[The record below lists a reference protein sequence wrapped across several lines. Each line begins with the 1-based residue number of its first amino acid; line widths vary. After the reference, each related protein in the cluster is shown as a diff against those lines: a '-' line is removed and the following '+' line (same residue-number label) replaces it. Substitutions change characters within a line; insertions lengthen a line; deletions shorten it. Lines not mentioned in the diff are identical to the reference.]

1 MALAALGKLNLEE
14 APPIWGSRSVDC
26 FEKIKLISHGTYGE
40 VYMAKEIE
48 TGEIVALKK
57 IRTNDEREGFPVTAI
72 REIKILKKLHHRNVI
87 NLKEVVYSSCPDKD
101 DQRDDNNKYKGEIY
115 MVFEYMDHDL
125 AGLAYRPGTR
135 FTAPQIKCCMKQLL
149 TGLHYCHVKH
159 VLHRDIKG
167 SNLLIDKKGNLKLA
181 DFTLARTLSLE
192 FTGTLTN
199 QVTTLWYRAPELLL
213 GATEYGPAVD
223 MWSVACLFAELLNGE
238 PIFPG
243 KTEIDQL
250 KKIYDLCGSPDE
262 NNWPGVSEMPLY
274 KRFEPS
280 LPLKRRLI
288 ETYGHFDAHAL
299 ELLECM
305 LVLDPPKRI
314 SAKDALDSDYFWSE
328 PLPCE
333 PKRLLASY
341 KSSHELQTKKKRKSM
356 PRKTAS
362 QVLNQPKLA
371 GEVVVIGV
379 ESGGASSSL
388 CWSFDLLKIV
398 ALVKF
403 KWLKKSKL
411 VNSPYNIAAGSN
423 LLIDNEG
430 NLKLADFGLAHILM
444 IILEILQT
452 VSSHCCIGTPP
463 ELLLGATKYG
473 PAIDMWSVGCIFAQL
488 LNGKPILPGK
498 TERRVREMYR
508 HFDRHA
514 LELLEK
520 MLVLGPSQRICAKDA
535 EYFWTD
541 PLPYNVSCPFNSL
554 PTYESSHEFQTKK
567 MRQQMRHNEEAAKK
581 QKLQQ
586 QGGGQSHAAPHW
598 PSGPNHSMN
607 NVVTYCHH
615 NYPLVDLAATTTNQ
629 KQRGGGAPG
638 PNRYPPSANQSGGY
652 NYQSRE
658 GYSSGPYPPQG
669 RGAPY
674 GAGPSGG
681 YGVGPP
687 PNYSQGGGQ
696 YGGSGRGQNPTG
708 GARNQQY
715 GWQP

>member
-57 IRTNDEREGFPVTAI
+57 IRTNDEREGFPVTAM

-87 NLKEVVYSSCPDKD
+87 SLKEVVYSPSPDND

-149 TGLHYCHVKH
+149 TGLHYCHMKH

-181 DFTLARTLSLE
+181 DFTLARHLSLD

-223 MWSVACLFAELLNGE
+223 IWSVACLFAELLNGE

-250 KKIYDLCGSPDE
+250 KKICELCGSPDE

-274 KRFEPS
+274 ERFKPS
-280 LPLKRRLI
+280 LPLKSRVI

-341 KSSHELQTKKKRKSM
+341 KSPHELQTKKKRKSM
-356 PRKTAS
+356 PRKTAR
-362 QVLNQPKLA
+362 
-371 GEVVVIGV
+371 
-379 ESGGASSSL
+379 
-388 CWSFDLLKIV
+388 F
-398 ALVKF
+398 
-403 KWLKKSKL
+403 
-411 VNSPYNIAAGSN
+411 
-423 LLIDNEG
+423 
-430 NLKLADFGLAHILM
+430 
-444 IILEILQT
+444 
-452 VSSHCCIGTPP
+452 
-463 ELLLGATKYG
+463 
-473 PAIDMWSVGCIFAQL
+473 
-488 LNGKPILPGK
+488 
-498 TERRVREMYR
+498 
-508 HFDRHA
+508 
-514 LELLEK
+514 
-520 MLVLGPSQRICAKDA
+520 
-535 EYFWTD
+535 
-541 PLPYNVSCPFNSL
+541 
-554 PTYESSHEFQTKK
+554 
-567 MRQQMRHNEEAAKK
+567 
-581 QKLQQ
+581 
-586 QGGGQSHAAPHW
+586 
-598 PSGPNHSMN
+598 
-607 NVVTYCHH
+607 
-615 NYPLVDLAATTTNQ
+615 
-629 KQRGGGAPG
+629 
-638 PNRYPPSANQSGGY
+638 
-652 NYQSRE
+652 
-658 GYSSGPYPPQG
+658 
-669 RGAPY
+669 
-674 GAGPSGG
+674 
-681 YGVGPP
+681 
-687 PNYSQGGGQ
+687 
-696 YGGSGRGQNPTG
+696 
-708 GARNQQY
+708 
-715 GWQP
+715 

>member
-1 MALAALGKLNLEE
+1 KTPRKKIGGEEGGSCGGERYETMALAALGKLNLEE

-87 NLKEVVYSSCPDKD
+87 NLKEVVYSPSPDND
-101 DQRDDNNKYKGEIY
+101 DLRDDNNKYKGEIY

-149 TGLHYCHVKH
+149 TGLHYCHMKH
-159 VLHRDIKG
+159 LLHRDIKG

-181 DFTLARTLSLE
+181 DFTLARHLSLD

-250 KKIYDLCGSPDE
+250 KKIYELCGSPDE

-274 KRFEPS
+274 ERFKPS
-280 LPLKRRLI
+280 LPLKSRVI

-333 PKRLLASY
+333 SKRLLASY
-341 KSSHELQTKKKRKSM
+341 KSPHELQTKKKRKSM
-356 PRKTAS
+356 PRKTAR
-362 QVLNQPKLA
+362 
-371 GEVVVIGV
+371 GR
-379 ESGGASSSL
+379 
-388 CWSFDLLKIV
+388 
-398 ALVKF
+398 
-403 KWLKKSKL
+403 
-411 VNSPYNIAAGSN
+411 NSPVKDDGCRIGQLN
-423 LLIDNEG
+423 L
-430 NLKLADFGLAHILM
+430 
-444 IILEILQT
+444 
-452 VSSHCCIGTPP
+452 
-463 ELLLGATKYG
+463 
-473 PAIDMWSVGCIFAQL
+473 
-488 LNGKPILPGK
+488 
-498 TERRVREMYR
+498 
-508 HFDRHA
+508 
-514 LELLEK
+514 
-520 MLVLGPSQRICAKDA
+520 
-535 EYFWTD
+535 
-541 PLPYNVSCPFNSL
+541 
-554 PTYESSHEFQTKK
+554 
-567 MRQQMRHNEEAAKK
+567 EE
-581 QKLQQ
+581 
-586 QGGGQSHAAPHW
+586 
-598 PSGPNHSMN
+598 
-607 NVVTYCHH
+607 
-615 NYPLVDLAATTTNQ
+615 
-629 KQRGGGAPG
+629 
-638 PNRYPPSANQSGGY
+638 
-652 NYQSRE
+652 
-658 GYSSGPYPPQG
+658 
-669 RGAPY
+669 
-674 GAGPSGG
+674 
-681 YGVGPP
+681 PP
-687 PNYSQGGGQ
+687 PVCGVDCFEKLEQI
-696 YGGSGRGQNPTG
+696 
-708 GARNQQY
+708 
-715 GWQP
+715 

>member
-57 IRTNDEREGFPVTAI
+57 IRTNDEREGGDQDPEEAT
-72 REIKILKKLHHRNVI
+72 
-87 NLKEVVYSSCPDKD
+87 SSKRH
-101 DQRDDNNKYKGEIY
+101 Q
-115 MVFEYMDHDL
+115 FE
-125 AGLAYRPGTR
+125 R
-135 FTAPQIKCCMKQLL
+135 
-149 TGLHYCHVKH
+149 
-159 VLHRDIKG
+159 G

-362 QVLNQPKLA
+362 
-371 GEVVVIGV
+371 
-379 ESGGASSSL
+379 
-388 CWSFDLLKIV
+388 
-398 ALVKF
+398 
-403 KWLKKSKL
+403 
-411 VNSPYNIAAGSN
+411 
-423 LLIDNEG
+423 
-430 NLKLADFGLAHILM
+430 
-444 IILEILQT
+444 
-452 VSSHCCIGTPP
+452 
-463 ELLLGATKYG
+463 
-473 PAIDMWSVGCIFAQL
+473 
-488 LNGKPILPGK
+488 
-498 TERRVREMYR
+498 
-508 HFDRHA
+508 FDRHA

>member
-333 PKRLLASY
+333 PKR
-341 KSSHELQTKKKRKSM
+341 
-356 PRKTAS
+356 
-362 QVLNQPKLA
+362 
-371 GEVVVIGV
+371 
-379 ESGGASSSL
+379 
-388 CWSFDLLKIV
+388 
-398 ALVKF
+398 
-403 KWLKKSKL
+403 
-411 VNSPYNIAAGSN
+411 
-423 LLIDNEG
+423 
-430 NLKLADFGLAHILM
+430 
-444 IILEILQT
+444 
-452 VSSHCCIGTPP
+452 PP

>member
-1 MALAALGKLNLEE
+1 MFENRSNSRYTNFDSAKPVAERQKDLHAKISKKEVGNEMAAAREPKTARGPARKQRAANATMVEKMMPHNWMCAAPDGATDRTRKTHRPSKIGEGGGERYERMALAALGKLNLEE

-135 FTAPQIKCCMKQLL
+135 FTAPQIKQLL

-362 QVLNQPKLA
+362 
-371 GEVVVIGV
+371 
-379 ESGGASSSL
+379 
-388 CWSFDLLKIV
+388 
-398 ALVKF
+398 
-403 KWLKKSKL
+403 
-411 VNSPYNIAAGSN
+411 
-423 LLIDNEG
+423 
-430 NLKLADFGLAHILM
+430 
-444 IILEILQT
+444 
-452 VSSHCCIGTPP
+452 
-463 ELLLGATKYG
+463 
-473 PAIDMWSVGCIFAQL
+473 
-488 LNGKPILPGK
+488 
-498 TERRVREMYR
+498 
-508 HFDRHA
+508 FDRHA

-541 PLPYNVSCPFNSL
+541 PLPL

>member
-87 NLKEVVYSSCPDKD
+87 NLKEVVYSPCPDND

-135 FTAPQIKCCMKQLL
+135 FTAPHIKCCMKQLL

-250 KKIYDLCGSPDE
+250 KKIYELCGSPDE

-274 KRFEPS
+274 ERFKPS
-280 LPLKRRLI
+280 LPLKSRVI

-333 PKRLLASY
+333 PK
-341 KSSHELQTKKKRKSM
+341 
-356 PRKTAS
+356 
-362 QVLNQPKLA
+362 
-371 GEVVVIGV
+371 
-379 ESGGASSSL
+379 
-388 CWSFDLLKIV
+388 
-398 ALVKF
+398 
-403 KWLKKSKL
+403 
-411 VNSPYNIAAGSN
+411 
-423 LLIDNEG
+423 
-430 NLKLADFGLAHILM
+430 
-444 IILEILQT
+444 
-452 VSSHCCIGTPP
+452 
-463 ELLLGATKYG
+463 
-473 PAIDMWSVGCIFAQL
+473 
-488 LNGKPILPGK
+488 
-498 TERRVREMYR
+498 
-508 HFDRHA
+508 
-514 LELLEK
+514 
-520 MLVLGPSQRICAKDA
+520 
-535 EYFWTD
+535 
-541 PLPYNVSCPFNSL
+541 SL
-554 PTYESSHEFQTKK
+554 PTYESSHEFRTKK

-581 QKLQQ
+581 QKLQHPQQQ

-598 PSGPNHSMN
+598 PSGPNHSIN

-615 NYPLVDLAATTTNQ
+615 NYPLVDLAATTTIKSNVVVVHLVQ
-629 KQRGGGAPG
+629 
-638 PNRYPPSANQSGGY
+638 
-652 NYQSRE
+652 
-658 GYSSGPYPPQG
+658 
-669 RGAPY
+669 
-674 GAGPSGG
+674 
-681 YGVGPP
+681 
-687 PNYSQGGGQ
+687 
-696 YGGSGRGQNPTG
+696 TG
-708 GARNQQY
+708 THLAQTSPVVIIIRAVKVIAADHILHKVEVHHMAQVLAVAMVLDHHLTTHKVVVSTVALEEVRTQLVVLETNNMDGN
-715 GWQP
+715 